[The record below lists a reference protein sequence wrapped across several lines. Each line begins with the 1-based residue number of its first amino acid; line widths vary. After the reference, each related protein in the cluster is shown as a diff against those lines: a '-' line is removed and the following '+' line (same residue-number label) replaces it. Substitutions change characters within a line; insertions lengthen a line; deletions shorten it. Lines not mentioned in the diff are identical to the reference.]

1 MDDATKKY
9 LPGFVSRSV
18 DAIQNEERVS
28 KVTGMVDRTVK
39 MMVKKD
45 YETGNDVTDAARGP
59 IRAGLW
65 VMFALFGVFGFWAGC
80 APLQSAAVA
89 PGSIVLDSN
98 KKVIQHL
105 EGGIIADIL
114 VKDGDFVQ
122 ADQVLI
128 RLDETS
134 AKARFDILV
143 SQVRTLRANEI
154 RLLSE
159 REGRETVEYNDPW
172 LADKTNPEVN
182 TILTTQTQL
191 FESRR
196 KALAGQVEV
205 LEQRIKQSGDEIN
218 GLIAQENAA
227 RNQIEYLND
236 ETKTVKALVEKGQ
249 ALRPR
254 LLALQRNASE
264 LQGRK
269 GELQAM
275 ISRAKQN
282 ITQSEVE
289 ILNAK
294 NQYRN
299 EVERELRDVQA
310 QVADFSERLKAA
322 EDVKNRL
329 DIIAPQSGIVSNL
342 VFHTKGGVIPPGSA
356 VMEIVPKDDKLIV
369 EARVALNDIDVVHA
383 DLPARVRLSAFKAR
397 RVPVLDGK
405 VINVS
410 ADRIV
415 DKNTGAAYYNARVE
429 IDQDEIDNHLSEKV
443 ELYPGMPAE
452 VLIVTGSRTMLAYLF
467 SPFGDSM
474 FHAFREE

>member
-1 MDDATKKY
+1 
-9 LPGFVSRSV
+9 
-18 DAIQNEERVS
+18 
-28 KVTGMVDRTVK
+28 
-39 MMVKKD
+39 
-45 YETGNDVTDAARGP
+45 
-59 IRAGLW
+59 
-65 VMFALFGVFGFWAGC
+65 
-80 APLQSAAVA
+80 
-89 PGSIVLDSN
+89 
-98 KKVIQHL
+98 
-105 EGGIIADIL
+105 
-114 VKDGDFVQ
+114 
-122 ADQVLI
+122 
-128 RLDETS
+128 
-134 AKARFDILV
+134 
-143 SQVRTLRANEI
+143 
-154 RLLSE
+154 
-159 REGRETVEYNDPW
+159 
-172 LADKTNPEVN
+172 
-182 TILTTQTQL
+182 
-191 FESRR
+191 
-196 KALAGQVEV
+196 
-205 LEQRIKQSGDEIN
+205 
-218 GLIAQENAA
+218 
-227 RNQIEYLND
+227 
-236 ETKTVKALVEKGQ
+236 
-249 ALRPR
+249 
-254 LLALQRNASE
+254 
-264 LQGRK
+264 
-269 GELQAM
+269 M

-299 EVERELRDVQA
+299 DVEKELRDVQA

-329 DIIAPQSGIVSNL
+329 NIVAPQSGIVSNL

-415 DKNTGAAYYNARVE
+415 DKNTGAAYYLARVE
-429 IDQDEIDNHLSEKV
+429 IDQDEIDNHLSEKI

-452 VLIVTGSRTMLAYLF
+452 VLIVTGTRTMLSYLF

>member
-1 MDDATKKY
+1 MDDLSKKY

-18 DAIQNEERVS
+18 EALQTGERVT
-28 KVTGMVDRTVK
+28 KVTGLVDRTVK
-39 MMVKKD
+39 MMVKD
-45 YETGNDVTDAARGP
+45 NFESGNDVIDAARGP
-59 IRAGLW
+59 IRFGLW
-65 VMFALFGVFGFWAGC
+65 VMFALFGVFGLWAGC

-105 EGGIIADIL
+105 EGGIISEIF

-122 ADQVLI
+122 ANQPLI
-128 RLDETS
+128 RLDETG

-154 RLLSE
+154 RLIAE
-159 REGRETVEYNDPW
+159 REGREVVNFEDPW
-172 LADKTNPEVN
+172 LKDKNNPEVN

-191 FESRR
+191 FESRM
-196 KALAGQVEV
+196 KAVAGQVEV
-205 LEQRIKQSGDEIN
+205 LQQRIKQSGDEIS
-218 GLIAQENAA
+218 GLEAQVAAAKSQIA
-227 RNQIEYLND
+227 YLND
-236 ETKTVKALVEKGQ
+236 EIKTVKSLVDKGQ

-254 LLALQRNASE
+254 LLALQRQASE
-264 LQGRK
+264 LLGRQ

-289 ILNAK
+289 ILNAE
-294 NQYRN
+294 NQHRN
-299 EVERELRDVQA
+299 EVEKELRDVQA
-310 QVADFSERLKAA
+310 QLADFSERLKAA

-329 DIIAPQSGIVSNL
+329 DIVAPQSGIISNL
-342 VFHTKGGVIPPGSA
+342 VYHTKGGVIQPGSA

-383 DLPARVRLSAFKAR
+383 DLPARVRLSAFKSR

-415 DKNTGAAYYNARVE
+415 DKNTGAAYYLARVE

-452 VLIVTGSRTMLAYLF
+452 VLIVTGTRTMLNYLF
-467 SPFGDSM
+467 APIGDSM
-474 FHAFREE
+474 FHAFREQ

>member
-1 MDDATKKY
+1 MSDLPKKN
-9 LPGFVSRSV
+9 LPGLLSRSV
-18 DAIQNEERVS
+18 ESVQSDERVT
-28 KVTGMVDRTVK
+28 KVTGMIDRTVK
-39 MMVKKD
+39 LMTRTD
-45 YETGNDVTDAARGP
+45 YESGNEVIDVARGP
-59 IRAGLW
+59 IRFGLW
-65 VMFALFGVFGFWAGC
+65 VLFGLFGVFGVWSAC

-114 VKDGDFVQ
+114 VKDGDFVEQ
-122 ADQVLI
+122 NQVLI

-154 RLLSE
+154 RLLAE
-159 REGRETVEYNDPW
+159 RAGRTTVEFNDPW
-172 LADKTNPEVN
+172 LADKSNPEIN

-191 FESRR
+191 FESRV
-196 KALAGQVEV
+196 KALQGQIDV
-205 LEQRIKQSGDEIN
+205 LNQRIKQSGEEIA
-218 GLIAQENAA
+218 GLEAQESAT
-227 RNQIEYLND
+227 RTQISYLND
-236 ETKTVKALVEKGQ
+236 EIKTVKALVEKGQ

-254 LLALQRNASE
+254 LLALQRQSSE
-264 LQGRK
+264 LTGRQG
-269 GELQAM
+269 EYQAM
-275 ISRAKQN
+275 ISRARQN

-294 NQYRN
+294 NQARN

-310 QVADFSERLKAA
+310 QLADFSERLKAA

-329 DIIAPQSGIVSNL
+329 DIVAPQSGLIANL
-342 VFHTKGGVIPPGSA
+342 VFHTRGGVIPPGSA

-369 EARVALNDIDVVHA
+369 EARVALTDIDVVHA

-405 VINVS
+405 VITVS
-410 ADRIV
+410 ADRIT
-415 DKNTGAAYYNARVE
+415 DKNTGASYYLARVE
-429 IDQDEIDNHLSEKV
+429 IDQDEIDNHLSEKI

-452 VLIVTGSRTMLAYLF
+452 VLIVTGTRTLLDYLF

-474 FHAFREE
+474 FHAFREQ